1 MAAASASRRAQARGQ
16 MRGVALT
23 LCEKRR
29 FLENLPLF
37 ARLDQDELATL
48 ATSARV
54 EHHSAGGTIFL
65 KGSPGRCMMAVLRGG
80 VRISSPTAG
89 GREIV
94 LNIINPGEVFGEIA
108 LLDGLERTAD
118 AVATMDCDLLVLD
131 RRDFRP
137 VLLRRPD
144 FCVGLLEL
152 LCHRLRQTSLQVED
166 ALFERLD
173 SRVAKALF
181 RLVCPPGTTAP
192 AGPIPLQLSQAQLG
206 NLVGASRESINRTLR
221 AWQRD
226 GIVELAKGSIV
237 IRDISAMIRQL

>member
-1 MAAASASRRAQARGQ
+1 MAAASACRQAQARGQ
-16 MRGVALT
+16 MRSAT
-23 LCEKRR
+23 LYEKRR
-29 FLENLPLF
+29 ILENLSLF
-37 ARLDQDELATL
+37 ARLDRDELASL
-48 ATSARV
+48 AARARV
-54 EHHSAGGTIFL
+54 EQHPAGSTIFL
-65 KGSPGRCMMAVLRGG
+65 RGSPGRCMMAVLRGG
-80 VRISSPTAG
+80 VRISSPSAG

-118 AVATMDCDLLVLD
+118 AVATTDCDLLVLD

-137 VLLRRPD
+137 VLLRHPE

-152 LCHRLRQTSLQVED
+152 LCQRLRQTSLQVED

-173 SRVAKALF
+173 GRVAKALF
-181 RLVCPPGTTAP
+181 RLVCPPGTAPP
-192 AGPIPLQLSQAQLG
+192 AGPIPLQLSQLQLA

-221 AWQRD
+221 AWQRE
-226 GIVELAKGSIV
+226 GIVELTRGSIV

>member
-1 MAAASASRRAQARGQ
+1 MRSA
-16 MRGVALT
+16 T
-23 LCEKRR
+23 FCEKRK

-37 ARLDQDELATL
+37 ARLDRNELAAL
-48 ATSARV
+48 ATRARV
-54 EHHSAGGTIFL
+54 EHHSAGSTVFL

-80 VRISSPTAG
+80 VRISSPSAG

-94 LNIINPGEVFGEIA
+94 LNVINPGQVFGEIA

-118 AVATMDCDLLVLD
+118 AVAIMDCDLLVLD

-152 LCHRLRQTSLQVED
+152 LCQRLRQTSLQVED

-181 RLVCPPGTTAP
+181 RLACPPGQAAP
-192 AGPIPLQLSQAQLG
+192 AGPIPLQLSQLELG

-221 AWQRD
+221 AWQRE

-237 IRDISAMIRQL
+237 ILDVNALIRLM